1 MFRLSPRQTL
11 FRSRY
16 ERFRWKFSN
25 FAAKQTLTMEQKFG
39 KNSIDIKVLREFCER
54 EGKMVEYRKGE
65 QLERE
70 GDPARWFGFVTEGC
84 FKYVTYG
91 ISDDKE
97 HITWFSFEG
106 EFAGDYP
113 ACLDGGPALTTIEAM
128 VPTRIIRVSGEQLER
143 EGDPARWFGF
153 VTEGCFKYVT
163 HGISDDKEHI
173 TWFSFE
179 GEFAGDY
186 PACLDGRP
194 SQTTIKAM
202 MPSRMLRV
210 SGEQLVD
217 FFRQDA
223 EKMELRSVIAEHLLS
238 QARACYLDL
247 HRATARERY
256 ELLLQRCPGIVEYLD
271 LQDIA
276 SFLNVTPKTISM
288 IRKDI
293 TFGKD

>member
-1 MFRLSPRQTL
+1 
-11 FRSRY
+11 
-16 ERFRWKFSN
+16 
-25 FAAKQTLTMEQKFG
+25 MEQKFG
-39 KNSIDIKVLREFCER
+39 KNSIDIEALREFCER
-54 EGKMVEYRKGE
+54 EGKEVTYRKGD

-91 ISDDKE
+91 ISE
-97 HITWFSFEG
+97 RLRV
-106 EFAGDYP
+106 GDH
-113 ACLDGGPALTTIEAM
+113 
-128 VPTRIIRVSGEQLER
+128 RSGIDR
-143 EGDPARWFGF
+143 
-153 VTEGCFKYVT
+153 
-163 HGISDDKEHI
+163 EHI

-194 SQTTIKAM
+194 AQTTIKAM

-210 SGEQLVD
+210 SGEQLMD

-238 QARACYLDL
+238 QARSCYLDL

-256 ELLLQRCPGIVEYLD
+256 ELLLQRCPGIVEHLD
-271 LQDIA
+271 LQDLA
-276 SFLNVTPKTISM
+276 SFLCITPNYLST
-288 IRKDI
+288 IRKSI
-293 TFGKD
+293 TFEIKK